1 MLALPGGQP
10 QAGSPATIDAGGTK
24 IAPGTHIVA
33 FEWDMNGD
41 GHVDTN
47 TGTNPIAHVM
57 TGAAAQTV
65 IVHATDSN
73 FNRSTRRRSSCSPGR
88 SPAGCVPEE
97 SIGVLRI
104 RAACI
109 RHEGTPSSPTR
120 SRRSATGRTSS
131 SASTASR
138 SSRATRTR
146 R

>member
-10 QAGSPATIDAGGTK
+10 QAGTPATIDAGATTT
-24 IAPGTHIVA
+24 APGTHVVA
-33 FEWDMNGD
+33 YGWDMNGD
-41 GHVDTN
+41 GHIDTN

-57 TGAAAQTV
+57 TGAASQTV

-73 FNRSTRRRSSCSPGR
+73 FNSSAATMTLSPGR
-88 SPAGCVPEE
+88 PVANCVPEE

-109 RHEGTPSSPTR
+109 RHEGETIVADPEPSKR
-120 SRRSATGRTSS
+120 YWGNSS

-138 SSRATRTR
+138 SSRATRAR
-146 R
+146 P